1 MNYDFHT
8 IEKKWQLEWESQN
21 AFKRIEDSSKPK
33 YYLLEMF
40 PYPSGKLHMG
50 HVRNYAI
57 GDVIARYKTMN
68 GYNVLHPMGWD
79 AFGLPAENAAIQNNT
94 HPSVWTTKNVEH
106 MREQLKEMG
115 LSYDWD
121 REITTCRTSYYKWTQ
136 WMFLQFFKQGL
147 AYKKKSKVNWCPSCE
162 TVLANEQ
169 VVDGA
174 CERCDSTVVKK
185 ELAQWFFKITD
196 YADRLLEDIDRLD
209 GWPDKVK
216 TMQQNWIGRS
226 EGAVID
232 FKIDGFDEKITVF
245 TTRPDTIFGV
255 SYIVLSPEHPLVDV
269 LTHDTGYY
277 KDAMSFRKKVEAL
290 DEITR
295 TSDETE
301 KEGLFIGRYAV
312 NPLNGHK
319 VPILIGNYV
328 LMDYGTGAVMG
339 VPAHDQRDFEFAKKY
354 DMPIIPVIKPEDDSI
369 DIDNLKEA
377 YVDEGIMIN
386 SGQFDGLN
394 SKEGIEAIISY
405 MEDKK
410 YGKRN
415 INYRLRDWLISRQR
429 YWGAPIPIIYCDKCG
444 IVPVPEEDLPVL
456 LPTDIEFKGK
466 GQNLLANNSSFINTS
481 CPKCGRDAKREVDT
495 MDTFVCSSF
504 YFLMYTDPDNED
516 EAFAFDKAKYWMPV
530 DQYIGGVEHA
540 ILHLLYSRFFT
551 KVLYDIGVSPVDEPF
566 KNLLTQGMVLKDGL
580 KMSKSKGN
588 VVSPEE
594 IMKEYG
600 ADTARLFILFAAP
613 PERDL
618 EWNDQG
624 VEGCYRFL
632 NRVWRL
638 VVDLK
643 DAYDK
648 VEDRAERKP
657 SSIDKELRY
666 DVHHTIKRITVDI
679 EERFNFNTAISAI
692 MELVNSMYAY
702 RDKVE
707 EVNYSNWVLVEAM
720 DTLMLM
726 LAPFAPHIAEE
737 LWDITGHIGSIH
749 DENWPAYDK
758 EALVKEEIEMVVQVN
773 GKLRDRLNVP
783 ANASRQ
789 QIEEAVFTLDKISKE
804 IKDKTVIKTIVVPK
818 RLVNIVVK

>member
-269 LTHDTGYY
+269 LTHDTRYY

-301 KEGLFIGRYAV
+301 KKGLFIGRYAV

>member
-1 MNYDFHT
+1 
-8 IEKKWQLEWESQN
+8 
-21 AFKRIEDSSKPK
+21 
-33 YYLLEMF
+33 
-40 PYPSGKLHMG
+40 
-50 HVRNYAI
+50 
-57 GDVIARYKTMN
+57 MN

-339 VPAHDQRDFEFAKKY
+339 SQPMIR
-354 DMPIIPVIKPEDDSI
+354 
-369 DIDNLKEA
+369 
-377 YVDEGIMIN
+377 GILSLPRNMI
-386 SGQFDGLN
+386 
-394 SKEGIEAIISY
+394 
-405 MEDKK
+405 
-410 YGKRN
+410 
-415 INYRLRDWLISRQR
+415 
-429 YWGAPIPIIYCDKCG
+429 
-444 IVPVPEEDLPVL
+444 
-456 LPTDIEFKGK
+456 
-466 GQNLLANNSSFINTS
+466 
-481 CPKCGRDAKREVDT
+481 CP
-495 MDTFVCSSF
+495 
-504 YFLMYTDPDNED
+504 
-516 EAFAFDKAKYWMPV
+516 
-530 DQYIGGVEHA
+530 
-540 ILHLLYSRFFT
+540 
-551 KVLYDIGVSPVDEPF
+551 
-566 KNLLTQGMVLKDGL
+566 
-580 KMSKSKGN
+580 
-588 VVSPEE
+588 
-594 IMKEYG
+594 
-600 ADTARLFILFAAP
+600 
-613 PERDL
+613 
-618 EWNDQG
+618 
-624 VEGCYRFL
+624 
-632 NRVWRL
+632 
-638 VVDLK
+638 
-643 DAYDK
+643 
-648 VEDRAERKP
+648 
-657 SSIDKELRY
+657 
-666 DVHHTIKRITVDI
+666 
-679 EERFNFNTAISAI
+679 
-692 MELVNSMYAY
+692 
-702 RDKVE
+702 
-707 EVNYSNWVLVEAM
+707 
-720 DTLMLM
+720 
-726 LAPFAPHIAEE
+726 
-737 LWDITGHIGSIH
+737 
-749 DENWPAYDK
+749 
-758 EALVKEEIEMVVQVN
+758 
-773 GKLRDRLNVP
+773 
-783 ANASRQ
+783 
-789 QIEEAVFTLDKISKE
+789 
-804 IKDKTVIKTIVVPK
+804 
-818 RLVNIVVK
+818 